1 MSLVCGQYRE
11 THIGPAKG
19 RPAARS
25 GSCKRRANAGR
36 PMPKEIRRERW
47 SRKGSAA
54 PQCIA
59 HLIPRSQRLRPD
71 TKHATRTPRPKGG
84 WVGGR
89 AAARPLCRAARSR
102 PLPRSAET
110 RRSQRRT
117 LSLPFRPPQSPD
129 EPIDGVLGLCERK
142 VAAGAP
148 RAGAPPA
155 AKHVVLAQVAAPH
168 ADRGRRFG
176 RPHPQAPLGVYAREP
191 LGKRAVEI
199 LVRHDVVAVVVA
211 GPADDESGLFLQ
223 AASAAECF
231 ASRSFF
237 ERVGVVHRLRLG
249 CAASR
254 RARTQA
260 C

>member
-1 MSLVCGQYRE
+1 M
-11 THIGPAKG
+11 
-19 RPAARS
+19 
-25 GSCKRRANAGR
+25 
-36 PMPKEIRRERW
+36 
-47 SRKGSAA
+47 

-59 HLIPRSQRLRPD
+59 HLIRRSQRLRPD

-89 AAARPLCRAARSR
+89 AKAGPLRRAARSR
-102 PLPRSAET
+102 PLPRRAAMAE
-110 RRSQRRT
+110 SVLAQRRT

-129 EPIDGVLGLCERK
+129 EPIDGVFGLCERE

-176 RPHPQAPLGVYAREP
+176 RPHAQVPRGVFARKP

-199 LVRHDVVAVVVA
+199 FERHDVVAMLVA
-211 GPADDESGLFLQ
+211 GPADDESGLFRP
-223 AASAAECF
+223 AASAAERF
-231 ASRSFF
+231 GSRSFF

-254 RARTQA
+254 RLAHPSVLSW
-260 C
+260 